1 MYTSYRGAQPPRPSK
16 LHSHTLSH
24 TPAPGLSN
32 QHSHTLPASGRQ
44 PHATRAGHPPV
55 TARRDAIPCTLYS
68 ARPRGAARKPGWC
81 AAAPLVESHS
91 MCAAAGRLSPDHR
104 HTHTHTHTHTR
115 PLRSKGEPNGRPRR
129 WLLSPAYGQLPGSAP
144 VAASNS
150 SSSLSQSRLASVT
163 MSTRRS
169 TLNLSR

>member
-32 QHSHTLPASGRQ
+32 QHSHTLPASERQ
-44 PHATRAGHPPV
+44 PHVTRAGHPPV

-91 MCAAAGRLSPDHR
+91 MCAAASRLSPDHR
-104 HTHTHTHTHTR
+104 HTHTHTHTHVLSAPRESRTAGPGAGSSRLPMVSSPALRQSPPPTR
-115 PLRSKGEPNGRPRR
+115 P
-129 WLLSPAYGQLPGSAP
+129 PACRNRGWPA
-144 VAASNS
+144 
-150 SSSLSQSRLASVT
+150 
-163 MSTRRS
+163 
-169 TLNLSR
+169 